1 MHLLGDALQL
11 LAAALAHGRAAALA
25 HALGDAFELL
35 ATALA
40 HAPARSLPAAL
51 DDAFAASIPHA
62 HTHAVRRLRALAL
75 PYAFSD
81 SQAFIVDH
89 THHSS
94 DPAVADLR
102 GGFTST
108 RFVLVEP
115 SHPGNVGAAA
125 RALKTMG
132 FSRLVLVSPRVP
144 HVQSDPEAIAMASGA
159 DDVLASAHVVPTLA
173 DALSGVH
180 WSIALTARQRE
191 YGPPQWTP
199 RAAASLAR
207 DEALHGEIALVFGN
221 ERTGLSNED
230 VERCSALAHIPANP
244 AYSSLNLAQA
254 VQVLAYELRM
264 IYLTSGAEVNAS
276 ASRAPQASTGSAA
289 SAPST
294 GAAASAEPA
303 GPRAASDEIES
314 MFAHLE
320 SALVALE
327 FLDPA
332 NPKKLMSRLRRLF
345 ARSGLEREEV
355 NIVRGIAKHIL
366 LKTGRK
372 DDSAR

>member
-1 MHLLGDALQL
+1 M
-11 LAAALAHGRAAALA
+11 
-25 HALGDAFELL
+25 E
-35 ATALA
+35 
-40 HAPARSLPAAL
+40 
-51 DDAFAASIPHA
+51 
-62 HTHAVRRLRALAL
+62 
-75 PYAFSD
+75 
-81 SQAFIVDH
+81 H

-94 DPAVADLR
+94 DPAVAELR

-173 DALSGVH
+173 DALVGVH
-180 WSIALTARQRE
+180 WSVALTARQRE
-191 YGPPQWTP
+191 YGPPQATP
-199 RAAASLAR
+199 RAASAIAHR
-207 DEALHGEIALVFGN
+207 QAAHGEIALVFGN
-221 ERTGLSNED
+221 ERTGLSNDD

-264 IYLTSGAEVNAS
+264 TFLAADEAAVVPS
-276 ASRAPQASTGSAA
+276 ATAA
-289 SAPST
+289 A
-294 GAAASAEPA
+294 GGNAAASSGTNAAAPAARAEPTE
-303 GPRAASDEIES
+303 PRAASDEIES

-320 SALVALE
+320 SALVAIG

-332 NPKKLMSRLRRLF
+332 NPKKLMPRLRRLF

-366 LKTGRK
+366 LKAKRS
-372 DDSAR
+372 DDAS

>member
-1 MHLLGDALQL
+1 MFGADAQ
-11 LAAALAHGRAAALA
+11 
-25 HALGDAFELL
+25 
-35 ATALA
+35 
-40 HAPARSLPAAL
+40 
-51 DDAFAASIPHA
+51 
-62 HTHAVRRLRALAL
+62 LAL
-75 PYAFSD
+75 PYASLALQ
-81 SQAFIVDH
+81 SSTVDH
-89 THHSS
+89 PHHSS
-94 DPAVADLR
+94 DPAVAELR

-173 DALSGVH
+173 DALVGVH
-180 WSIALTARQRE
+180 WSIALTARLRE

-199 RAAASLAR
+199 RAAAALAH
-207 DEALHGEIALVFGN
+207 DQATHGEIALVFGN

-254 VQVLAYELRM
+254 VQVLAYELRTQ
-264 IYLTSGAEVNAS
+264 YLSTDAATAPASAAAQAGAEPGEAV
-276 ASRAPQASTGSAA
+276 
-289 SAPST
+289 
-294 GAAASAEPA
+294 

-366 LKTGRK
+366 LQ
-372 DDSAR
+372 ARRTDHDAS

>member
-1 MHLLGDALQL
+1 LQS
-11 LAAALAHGRAAALA
+11 A
-25 HALGDAFELL
+25 
-35 ATALA
+35 
-40 HAPARSLPAAL
+40 
-51 DDAFAASIPHA
+51 
-62 HTHAVRRLRALAL
+62 
-75 PYAFSD
+75 
-81 SQAFIVDH
+81 IVDH

-94 DPAVADLR
+94 DPAVAELR

-173 DALSGVH
+173 DALVGVH
-180 WSIALTARQRE
+180 WSIALTARLRE

-199 RAAASLAR
+199 RAAAAVAH
-207 DEALHGEIALVFGN
+207 DQAVHGEIALVFGN

-254 VQVLAYELRM
+254 VQVLAYELRTV
-264 IYLTSGAEVNAS
+264 YLSEDDATARALVTAQAS
-276 ASRAPQASTGSAA
+276 ATQV
-289 SAPST
+289 
-294 GAAASAEPA
+294 EPA

-314 MFAHLE
+314 MFTHLE
-320 SALVALE
+320 SALVALD

-366 LKTGRK
+366 LKAKRTDG
-372 DDSAR
+372 DAP

>member
-1 MHLLGDALQL
+1 M
-11 LAAALAHGRAAALA
+11 
-25 HALGDAFELL
+25 
-35 ATALA
+35 
-40 HAPARSLPAAL
+40 
-51 DDAFAASIPHA
+51 
-62 HTHAVRRLRALAL
+62 
-75 PYAFSD
+75 
-81 SQAFIVDH
+81 DH

-159 DDVLASAHVVPTLA
+159 DDVLASAHIVPTLA

-180 WSIALTARQRE
+180 WSLALTARQRE

-199 RAAASLAR
+199 RAAATLAR

-264 IYLTSGAEVNAS
+264 IYLTSGAEANANAKAKANANANANAP
-276 ASRAPQASTGSAA
+276 ASHAPQTPAA
-289 SAPST
+289 SA
-294 GAAASAEPA
+294 AAAEPA
-303 GPRAASDEIES
+303 SPRAASDDIES

-372 DDSAR
+372 DDGAR

>member
-1 MHLLGDALQL
+1 
-11 LAAALAHGRAAALA
+11 
-25 HALGDAFELL
+25 
-35 ATALA
+35 
-40 HAPARSLPAAL
+40 
-51 DDAFAASIPHA
+51 
-62 HTHAVRRLRALAL
+62 
-75 PYAFSD
+75 
-81 SQAFIVDH
+81 VDH
-89 THHSS
+89 PHHSS
-94 DPAVADLR
+94 DPVVADVR

-173 DALSGVH
+173 DALIGVH
-180 WSIALTARQRE
+180 WSIALTARLRE

-199 RAAASLAR
+199 RAAANVAH
-207 DEALHGEIALVFGN
+207 DQALHGEIALVFGN

-254 VQVLAYELRM
+254 VQVLAYELRTR
-264 IYLTSGAEVNAS
+264 YLSADNQAGA
-276 ASRAPQASTGSAA
+276 APLAA
-289 SAPST
+289 PT
-294 GAAASAEPA
+294 GAGQSEPA

-314 MFAHLE
+314 MFTHLE

-366 LKTGRK
+366 LKAK
-372 DDSAR
+372 HSDSDAS

>member
-1 MHLLGDALQL
+1 M
-11 LAAALAHGRAAALA
+11 
-25 HALGDAFELL
+25 
-35 ATALA
+35 
-40 HAPARSLPAAL
+40 
-51 DDAFAASIPHA
+51 
-62 HTHAVRRLRALAL
+62 
-75 PYAFSD
+75 
-81 SQAFIVDH
+81 DH

-144 HVQSDPEAIAMASGA
+144 NVQNDPEAIAMASGA
-159 DDVLASAHVVPTLA
+159 DDVLASVHVVPSLA
-173 DALSGVH
+173 DALTGVH
-180 WSIALTARQRE
+180 WSIALTARLRE

-199 RAAASLAR
+199 RAAAAAAHA
-207 DEALHGEIALVFGN
+207 EAMHGEIALVFGN

-230 VERCSALAHIPANP
+230 VERCSAIAHIPANP

-254 VQVLAYELRM
+254 VQVLAYELRTA
-264 IYLTSGAEVNAS
+264 YLGADEVTDGAPAAGARVAPAES
-276 ASRAPQASTGSAA
+276 AGTRAQM
-289 SAPST
+289 
-294 GAAASAEPA
+294 
-303 GPRAASDEIES
+303 AASDEIES

-320 SALVALE
+320 SALIALE

-366 LKTGRK
+366 LKTGRTG
-372 DDSAR
+372 

>member
-1 MHLLGDALQL
+1 MDHL
-11 LAAALAHGRAAALA
+11 
-25 HALGDAFELL
+25 
-35 ATALA
+35 
-40 HAPARSLPAAL
+40 
-51 DDAFAASIPHA
+51 
-62 HTHAVRRLRALAL
+62 
-75 PYAFSD
+75 
-81 SQAFIVDH
+81 
-89 THHSS
+89 HHSS

-132 FSRLVLVSPRVP
+132 FARLVLVSPRVP
-144 HVQSDPEAIAMASGA
+144 NVQNDPEAIAMASGA

-173 DALSGVH
+173 DALTGVH
-180 WSIALTARQRE
+180 WSIALTARLRE

-199 RAAASLAR
+199 RAAAAV
-207 DEALHGEIALVFGN
+207 AHQQAVHGEIALVFGN
-221 ERTGLSNED
+221 ERTGLSNDD
-230 VERCSALAHIPANP
+230 VERCSAIAHIPANP

-254 VQVLAYELRM
+254 VQVLAYELRTA
-264 IYLTSGAEVNAS
+264 YLGADEAGD
-276 ASRAPQASTGSAA
+276 ASTAARPGAGSG
-289 SAPST
+289 T
-294 GAAASAEPA
+294 GAGAGTNAHPGAGQPESAGA
-303 GPRAASDEIES
+303 RAQMAASDEIES
-314 MFAHLE
+314 MFAHLQ

-327 FLDPA
+327 FLDPD

-366 LKTGRK
+366 LKTKR
-372 DDSAR
+372 DD

>member
-1 MHLLGDALQL
+1 M
-11 LAAALAHGRAAALA
+11 
-25 HALGDAFELL
+25 
-35 ATALA
+35 
-40 HAPARSLPAAL
+40 
-51 DDAFAASIPHA
+51 
-62 HTHAVRRLRALAL
+62 AL
-75 PYAFSD
+75 PYAFFTLQNS
-81 SQAFIVDH
+81 IVDH

-180 WSIALTARQRE
+180 WSIALTARLRE

-199 RAAASLAR
+199 RAAAGVAH
-207 DEALHGEIALVFGN
+207 EQAVHGEIALVFGN

-254 VQVLAYELRM
+254 VQVLAYELRTA
-264 IYLTSGAEVNAS
+264 YLSDGEAMPATPAA
-276 ASRAPQASTGSAA
+276 AQGSAGQGE
-289 SAPST
+289 PV
-294 GAAASAEPA
+294 GA
-303 GPRAASDEIES
+303 RAASDEIES
-314 MFAHLE
+314 MYAHLE

-366 LKTGRK
+366 LKTKAPG
-372 DDSAR
+372 DDAS

>member
-1 MHLLGDALQL
+1 M
-11 LAAALAHGRAAALA
+11 
-25 HALGDAFELL
+25 
-35 ATALA
+35 
-40 HAPARSLPAAL
+40 
-51 DDAFAASIPHA
+51 
-62 HTHAVRRLRALAL
+62 
-75 PYAFSD
+75 
-81 SQAFIVDH
+81 
-89 THHSS
+89 
-94 DPAVADLR
+94 R

-132 FSRLVLVSPRVP
+132 FSRLVLVAPRVP

-159 DDVLASAHVVPTLA
+159 DDVLAGAHIVPTLA
-173 DALSGVH
+173 DALNGVS
-180 WSIALTARQRE
+180 WSVALTARSRE
-191 YGPPQWTP
+191 YGPPQLVP
-199 RAAASLAR
+199 RAAAAHAR
-207 DEALHGEIALVFGN
+207 EHAVHGEIALVFGN

-254 VQVLAYELRM
+254 VQVLAYELRLA
-264 IYLTSGAEVNAS
+264 YLGLGGGTGAPAGNGRGVEG
-276 ASRAPQASTGSAA
+276 Q
-289 SAPST
+289 
-294 GAAASAEPA
+294 GAAA
-303 GPRAASDEIES
+303 ASLAQSDDIEG
-314 MFAHLE
+314 MYAHLE
-320 SALVALE
+320 DALVALE

-366 LKTGRK
+366 LKVK
-372 DDSAR
+372 QPDDGTP

>member
-1 MHLLGDALQL
+1 LQ
-11 LAAALAHGRAAALA
+11 
-25 HALGDAFELL
+25 
-35 ATALA
+35 
-40 HAPARSLPAAL
+40 
-51 DDAFAASIPHA
+51 
-62 HTHAVRRLRALAL
+62 
-75 PYAFSD
+75 D
-81 SQAFIVDH
+81 SIVDH
-89 THHSS
+89 PHNSS
-94 DPAVADLR
+94 DPAVADVR

-173 DALSGVH
+173 DALVGVH
-180 WSIALTARQRE
+180 WSIALTARLRE

-199 RAAASLAR
+199 RAAAHVAH
-207 DEALHGEIALVFGN
+207 DQAVQGEIALVFGN

-230 VERCSALAHIPANP
+230 VERCSAIAHIPANP

-254 VQVLAYELRM
+254 IQVLAYELRTR
-264 IYLTSGAEVNAS
+264 YLAAEDLLEGVPA
-276 ASRAPQASTGSAA
+276 AASTGAGV
-289 SAPST
+289 
-294 GAAASAEPA
+294 GAGQGGEPA

-314 MFAHLE
+314 MFTHLE
-320 SALVALE
+320 SALVALD

-366 LKTGRK
+366 LKTKRPDGGA
-372 DDSAR
+372 S

>member
-1 MHLLGDALQL
+1 MTPNRQPRGFIE
-11 LAAALAHGRAAALA
+11 AALWRESAAIACCKLRRYSRVIRSKTQR
-25 HALGDAFELL
+25 E
-35 ATALA
+35 TTRE
-40 HAPARSLPAAL
+40 APAIRN
-51 DDAFAASIPHA
+51 PHA
-62 HTHAVRRLRALAL
+62 VGATIPV
-75 PYAFSD
+75 FSLQN
-81 SQAFIVDH
+81 SIVDH
-89 THHSS
+89 PHHSS
-94 DPAVADLR
+94 DPAVAELR

-173 DALSGVH
+173 DALKGVH
-180 WSIALTARQRE
+180 WSIALTARLRE

-199 RAAASLAR
+199 RAAAAAAH
-207 DEALHGEIALVFGN
+207 EQAVHGEIALVFGN

-254 VQVLAYELRM
+254 VQVLAYELRTM
-264 IYLTSGAEVNAS
+264 YLSADDAVAS
-276 ASRAPQASTGSAA
+276 AL
-289 SAPST
+289 SAPAAQGEPF
-294 GAAASAEPA
+294 GA
-303 GPRAASDEIES
+303 RAASDEIES
-314 MFAHLE
+314 MFRHLE
-320 SALVALE
+320 SALVAID

-366 LKTGRK
+366 LKAKRTG
-372 DDSAR
+372 DDAS

>member
-1 MHLLGDALQL
+1 
-11 LAAALAHGRAAALA
+11 
-25 HALGDAFELL
+25 
-35 ATALA
+35 
-40 HAPARSLPAAL
+40 LPN
-51 DDAFAASIPHA
+51 S
-62 HTHAVRRLRALAL
+62 
-75 PYAFSD
+75 
-81 SQAFIVDH
+81 IVDH

-94 DPAVADLR
+94 APAVADLR

-132 FSRLVLVSPRVP
+132 FSRLVLVSPRMP

-180 WSIALTARQRE
+180 WSIALTARLRE

-199 RAAASLAR
+199 RAAAGVAH
-207 DEALHGEIALVFGN
+207 EQAVHGEIALVFGN

-254 VQVLAYELRM
+254 VQVLAYELRTA
-264 IYLTSGAEVNAS
+264 YLSDGEATH
-276 ASRAPQASTGSAA
+276 AA
-289 SAPST
+289 SAT
-294 GAAASAEPA
+294 AQASAGQGEA
-303 GPRAASDEIES
+303 VGARAASDEIES
-314 MFAHLE
+314 MYAHLE

-366 LKTGRK
+366 LKTKPPAG
-372 DDSAR
+372 DGS